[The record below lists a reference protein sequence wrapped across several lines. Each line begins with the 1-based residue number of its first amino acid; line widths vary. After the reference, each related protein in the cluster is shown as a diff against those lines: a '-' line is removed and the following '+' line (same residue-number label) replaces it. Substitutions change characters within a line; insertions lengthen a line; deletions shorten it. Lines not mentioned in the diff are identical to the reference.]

1 MFECLILLKQLDY
14 SLKENLNLVRN
25 LIAKYSTYNFYIMKE
40 ENNWKTPFSVFV
52 VF

>member
-1 MFECLILLKQLDY
+1 MSYSTKTIRLLAQRD
-14 SLKENLNLVRN
+14 LNLVRN